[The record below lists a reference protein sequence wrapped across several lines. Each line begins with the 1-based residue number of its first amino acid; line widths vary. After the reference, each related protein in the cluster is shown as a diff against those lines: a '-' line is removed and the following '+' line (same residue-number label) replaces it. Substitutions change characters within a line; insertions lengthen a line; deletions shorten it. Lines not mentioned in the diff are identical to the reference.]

1 MSDPIGLPPAGVDA
15 LQRLR
20 DRRDV
25 NTVILRCAQKP
36 PVMAVELEG
45 NLTHEELLA
54 SLPPDAARLVV
65 HELAFASRAGS
76 RRHETLLILWVPGET
91 LERDEACAA
100 GYTALKET
108 LTDVRVHLTAGRRD
122 QLDHRRLVALTD

>member
-1 MSDPIGLPPAGVDA
+1 MSDPIGLPPACVDA

-25 NTVILRCAQKP
+25 NTVILRCAQQP
-36 PVMAVELEG
+36 QALAVELEG

-65 HELAFASRAGS
+65 HELAFASRAGT
-76 RRHETLLILWVPGET
+76 RRHETLLILWAPGET
-91 LERDEACAA
+91 PEQDDACAA
-100 GYTALKET
+100 GYAALKEA
-108 LTDVRVHLTAGRRD
+108 LTDTRVHLIARRRD
-122 QLDHRRLVALTD
+122 ELDHRRLVALTD